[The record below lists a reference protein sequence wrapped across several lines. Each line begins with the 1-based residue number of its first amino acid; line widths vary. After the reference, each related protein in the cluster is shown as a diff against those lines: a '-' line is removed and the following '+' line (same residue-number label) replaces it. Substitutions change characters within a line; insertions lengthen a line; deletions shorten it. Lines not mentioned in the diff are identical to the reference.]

1 MKAET
6 KKIRIVILGA
16 GFAGVNTF
24 RYLHKK
30 FHSNKQI
37 EIIIVNPKNYFLF
50 TPLLHEVATGGLP
63 PDTIMQPIRSF
74 ITCCQTDFYQA
85 TAQKIHSQEQ
95 LIQTSLGN
103 ISYDYLVI
111 ALGAKT
117 NFFNITNARKHC
129 FTLKTMEDAI
139 KLKNHVIEC
148 FEHARHEA
156 DAKKQ
161 KQLLQFAVI
170 GGGPTGVEIASE
182 LAEFIH
188 KTFRRFY
195 PLELMQHAQ
204 VHLIE
209 RSDKLVSSFAPTIQR
224 ESLKQLQKAGVNMH
238 LQQSVE
244 SIDENGITLES
255 GKTLHTATPIF
266 VAGIKAAEIEF
277 DIKPAKSFD
286 GKITVN
292 ASLQITSSP
301 EIFVL
306 GDMAD
311 HPENVPAL
319 AQAAVQQA
327 SATAINIQRLINNK
341 PVKAFHYKSAGM
353 LLSLG
358 RWKAAAQIGSFS
370 LTGRVAWWMWRT
382 IYFAKLISWKQRLR
396 ATVEWT
402 IRIFTHRDISEL

>member
-1 MKAET
+1 MNDKT
-6 KKIRIVILGA
+6 KKITIVILGA
-16 GFAGVNTF
+16 GFAGINCF

-30 FHSNKQI
+30 CHSNKHV
-37 EIIIVNPKNYFLF
+37 ELLIVNPKNYFLF
-50 TPLLHEVATGGLP
+50 TPLLHEVATGGLS

-85 TAQKIHSQEQ
+85 TAKKILSQEKKV
-95 LIQTSLGN
+95 ITSIGE
-103 ISYDYLVI
+103 ISYNYLVV
-111 ALGAKT
+111 ALGSQT
-117 NFFNITNARKHC
+117 NFFNIKNADRHC
-129 FTLKTMEDAI
+129 FTLKTMEDAV

-148 FEHARHEA
+148 FERARHETNT
-156 DAKKQ
+156 KNQ
-161 KQLLQFAVI
+161 KQLLQFSVI

-195 PLELMQHAQ
+195 PAELMQHAE

-209 RSDKLVSSFAPTIQR
+209 RADKLVSSFAPIIQR
-224 ESLKQLQKAGVNMH
+224 ESLKQLKKLGVTIH

-244 SIDENGITLES
+244 SINENGITLES
-255 GKTLHTATPIF
+255 GKAIATSTPIF
-266 VAGIKAAEIEF
+266 VAGIKAEEIDF
-277 DIKPAKSFD
+277 DIKPQQSFD
-286 GKITVN
+286 KKIIVN
-292 ASLQITSSP
+292 SGLQIADSP

-306 GDMAD
+306 GDMAE
-311 HPENVPAL
+311 HLENAPAL

-327 SATAINIQRLINNK
+327 QATASNIQRLINNK
-341 PVKAFHYKSAGM
+341 PVKAFHYHSAGM

-358 RWKAAAQIGSFS
+358 RWKAAAQIGKLSF
-370 LTGRVAWWMWRT
+370 TGRFAWWMWRT
-382 IYFAKLISWKQRLR
+382 IYFNKLISWKQRLR